1 MNLTNWRFGAR
12 LSLGFGLMAA
22 LLVLVVGVAYQRLSQ
37 LQADMTLLVELERR
51 SGLAEE
57 WRSKVELNATRALA
71 IGKAGNAAAV
81 AEYFDPLV
89 KATTEEING
98 IQKELTGLVDSD
110 KGKAL
115 LATIA
120 DQRARYIAQRTAV
133 FKALKEGQ
141 VDEGQAMLS
150 RDMLPVVGT
159 YVASIR
165 ALAEYQ
171 DRRVHETTG
180 ETAAAVNGTVVLMLG
195 MLVVCLGLAIG
206 AGWLITRSVTAP
218 LAVARRA
225 TEAIADG
232 DLTQSLDAQGR
243 DEVAEVLRGLVQMQ
257 TRLRT
262 VVGEIRSG
270 TDGISTSSREVAM
283 GAQDLSQ
290 RTESSSSNLQQTAS
304 SLDEITAT
312 ARQSTDSAAQANQ
325 LAGSAADVA
334 RRGGDVVA
342 QVVATMGEIHTSSK
356 RIGDIIATIDG
367 IAFQTNILALNAA
380 VEAARAGEQGRG
392 FAVVA
397 GEVRLLAQ
405 RSAEAAREIKSLINA
420 SVERVDAGTR
430 LVSDA
435 GRTMQEVVSSV
446 QRVTDIM
453 GEIASAAREQS
464 AGIELVNRAI
474 GELDQMT
481 QQNAALVEESAA
493 AAESLSDQAQRVADS
508 VAVFRT

>member
-1 MNLTNWRFGAR
+1 MQLSNLRIGMR
-12 LSLGFGLMAA
+12 LSLGFGLMGV
-22 LLVLVVGVAYQRLSQ
+22 LLVLIVGVAYQRLAQ
-37 LQADMTLLVELERR
+37 LQGDMALLLELERR
-51 SGLAEE
+51 AGLAEE
-57 WRSKVELNATRALA
+57 WRSKVELNATRAVA
-71 IGKAGNAAAV
+71 IGKSGNAAAV
-81 AEYFDPLV
+81 VEHFEPLV
-89 KATTEEING
+89 TTTTEEINV
-98 IQKELTGLVDSD
+98 IQKELTGLIDSD

-120 DQRARYIAQRTAV
+120 EQRARYIEQRSAV
-133 FKALKEGQ
+133 FKALKDGQ
-141 VDEGQAMLS
+141 IEEGQAMLN
-150 RDMLPVVGT
+150 RDMLPVAAAYG
-159 YVASIR
+159 ASIK

-171 DRRVHETTG
+171 DSRVHETTSL
-180 ETAAAVNGTVVLMLG
+180 TAESVKAAVLLMVG
-195 MLVVCLGLAIG
+195 MLVFCLVLATAAGL
-206 AGWLITRSVTAP
+206 LITRSVTDP
-218 LAVARRA
+218 LSAARRA
-225 TEAIADG
+225 TEAIAEG
-232 DLTQSLDAQGR
+232 DLTHSIDAKGR
-243 DEVAEVLRGLVQMQ
+243 DEVAELLRSLVQMQ

-270 TDGISTSSREVAM
+270 TEGISTSSREVAM
-283 GAQDLSQ
+283 GAQDLSH
-290 RTESSSSNLQQTAS
+290 RTESSSSNLQETAS
-304 SLDEITAT
+304 SLEEITAT

-334 RRGGDVVA
+334 RRGGSVVE
-342 QVVATMGEIHTSSK
+342 QVVATMGEIHNSSK
-356 RIGDIIATIDG
+356 RIGDIIGTIDG

-405 RSAEAAREIKSLINA
+405 RSAEAAREIKTLISA

-430 LVSDA
+430 LVNDA

-464 AGIELVNRAI
+464 GGIELVNRSI
-474 GELDQMT
+474 SELDQMT

-493 AAESLSDQAQRVADS
+493 AAESLSDQAQRVANS